1 LAPDWSLARISR
13 SLARPFRAVILALS
27 IHVLFA
33 AMFGISLQFEPQIV
47 KITLVE
53 PVQAVVI
60 DQVAIERE
68 KIRKADLQRQREEE
82 VRRQAEKKK
91 AERLEVKRQADL
103 KKRQEVERKRKQEEK
118 KVKEAEAKRKVEAK
132 QQEEIKRKQEEKKM
146 KEAEADRQAEEKKK
160 REAEEKKKREAEAKH
175 QAEEKRKKEAEAK
188 RQAEEKKQKEAEA
201 RRKAEEE
208 KERQAEEKKQK
219 EAEARRKAEE
229 KKERQAEEAKRQL
242 INNCSSALGALVSEI
257 ENKVRNNW
265 AYAGDATGLEVIISV
280 KVTRDGEVAS
290 ANEWRSSGDS
300 IFDRSAVN
308 ALRKASPLPFPDD
321 PRCYEHIKEFNFI
334 FTPDG

>member
-1 LAPDWSLARISR
+1 
-13 SLARPFRAVILALS
+13 
-27 IHVLFA
+27 
-33 AMFGISLQFEPQIV
+33 MFGISLQFEPKIVQIN
-47 KITLVE
+47 LVE
-53 PVQAVVI
+53 PVHAVVI
-60 DQVAIERE
+60 DQAVIERE
-68 KIRKADLQRQREEE
+68 KMHKADLQRQREEE

-118 KVKEAEAKRKVEAK
+118 KKKEAEAKRKAEAK
-132 QQEEIKRKQEEKKM
+132 HQEEIKRK
-146 KEAEADRQAEEKKK
+146 AEAKRQAEEKKK
-160 REAEEKKKREAEAKH
+160 REAEE
-175 QAEEKRKKEAEAK
+175 
-188 RQAEEKKQKEAEA
+188 
-201 RRKAEEE
+201 
-208 KERQAEEKKQK
+208 
-219 EAEARRKAEE
+219 
-229 KKERQAEEAKRQL
+229 AKRQL
-242 INNCSSALGALVSEI
+242 ISSCSSALVALVGEI
-257 ENKVRNNW
+257 ENKVHNNW

-290 ANEWRSSGDS
+290 ANEWRSSGDP

>member
-1 LAPDWSLARISR
+1 
-13 SLARPFRAVILALS
+13 
-27 IHVLFA
+27 
-33 AMFGISLQFEPQIV
+33 MFGISLQFEPKIVQIN
-47 KITLVE
+47 LVE
-53 PVQAVVI
+53 PVHAVVI
-60 DQVAIERE
+60 DQAVIERE
-68 KIRKADLQRQREEE
+68 KMHKADLQRQREEE

-118 KVKEAEAKRKVEAK
+118 KKKETEAKRKAESK
-132 QQEEIKRKQEEKKM
+132 HQEEIKHKAEEKKK
-146 KEAEADRQAEEKKK
+146 KETEAKRQAEEKKK
-160 REAEEKKKREAEAKH
+160 REAEE
-175 QAEEKRKKEAEAK
+175 
-188 RQAEEKKQKEAEA
+188 
-201 RRKAEEE
+201 
-208 KERQAEEKKQK
+208 
-219 EAEARRKAEE
+219 
-229 KKERQAEEAKRQL
+229 AKRQL
-242 INNCSSALGALVSEI
+242 ISSCSSALVALVGEI
-257 ENKVRNNW
+257 ENKVHNNW

-290 ANEWRSSGDS
+290 ANEWRSSGDP

>member
-1 LAPDWSLARISR
+1 
-13 SLARPFRAVILALS
+13 
-27 IHVLFA
+27 
-33 AMFGISLQFEPQIV
+33 MFGISLQFEPKIV
-47 KITLVE
+47 QVNLVE
-53 PVQAVVI
+53 PVHAVVI
-60 DQVAIERE
+60 DQAAIERE
-68 KIRKADLQRQREEE
+68 KMHKADLQRQREEE

-118 KVKEAEAKRKVEAK
+118 KKKETETKRKAEAKH
-132 QQEEIKRKQEEKKM
+132 QEEIK
-146 KEAEADRQAEEKKK
+146 RQAEEKK
-160 REAEEKKKREAEAKH
+160 
-175 QAEEKRKKEAEAK
+175 KKEAEAK
-188 RQAEEKKQKEAEA
+188 RQAEEKKKRE
-201 RRKAEEE
+201 
-208 KERQAEEKKQK
+208 
-219 EAEARRKAEE
+219 
-229 KKERQAEEAKRQL
+229 AEEAKRQL
-242 INNCSSALGALVSEI
+242 ISSCSSALGALVGEI
-257 ENKVRNNW
+257 ENKVHNNW

-290 ANEWRSSGDS
+290 ANEWRSSGDP

>member
-1 LAPDWSLARISR
+1 
-13 SLARPFRAVILALS
+13 LARPFRAVILALS
-27 IHVLFA
+27 IHVFFA
-33 AMFGISLQFEPQIV
+33 AMFGISLQFEPKIVQIS
-47 KITLVE
+47 LVE

-60 DQVAIERE
+60 DQAAIERE
-68 KIRKADLQRQREEE
+68 KMHKADLQRQREEE

-118 KVKEAEAKRKVEAK
+118 KKKEAEAKRKAEAKQKEEKKKKEAEAKRKAEAK
-132 QQEEIKRKQEEKKM
+132 QQEKIK
-146 KEAEADRQAEEKKK
+146 RQAEEKK
-160 REAEEKKKREAEAKH
+160 
-175 QAEEKRKKEAEAK
+175 KKEAEAK
-188 RQAEEKKQKEAEA
+188 RQAEEKKKKEAEA
-201 RRKAEEE
+201 K
-208 KERQAEEKKQK
+208 RQAEEKKK
-219 EAEARRKAEE
+219 RDAEAKRQAEE
-229 KKERQAEEAKRQL
+229 KKKRDAEAKRQAEEKKKREAEDAKRQL
-242 INNCSSALGALVSEI
+242 ISSCSSALGVLVGEI

-290 ANEWRSSGDS
+290 ANEWRSSGDP

>member
-1 LAPDWSLARISR
+1 
-13 SLARPFRAVILALS
+13 
-27 IHVLFA
+27 
-33 AMFGISLQFEPQIV
+33 MFGISLQFEPKIVQIN
-47 KITLVE
+47 LVD
-53 PVQAVVI
+53 PVHAVVI
-60 DQVAIERE
+60 DQAVIERE
-68 KIRKADLQRQREEE
+68 KMHKADLQRQREEE

-118 KVKEAEAKRKVEAK
+118 KKKETETKRKAEAKH
-132 QQEEIKRKQEEKKM
+132 QEEIK
-146 KEAEADRQAEEKKK
+146 RQAEEKK
-160 REAEEKKKREAEAKH
+160 
-175 QAEEKRKKEAEAK
+175 KKEAEAK
-188 RQAEEKKQKEAEA
+188 RQAEEKKKRE
-201 RRKAEEE
+201 
-208 KERQAEEKKQK
+208 
-219 EAEARRKAEE
+219 
-229 KKERQAEEAKRQL
+229 AEEAKRQL
-242 INNCSSALGALVSEI
+242 ISSCSSALVALVGEI
-257 ENKVRNNW
+257 ENKVHNNW

-290 ANEWRSSGDS
+290 ANEWRSSGDP

>member
-1 LAPDWSLARISR
+1 
-13 SLARPFRAVILALS
+13 
-27 IHVLFA
+27 
-33 AMFGISLQFEPQIV
+33 MFGISLQFEPKIVQIN
-47 KITLVE
+47 LVE
-53 PVQAVVI
+53 PVHAVVI
-60 DQVAIERE
+60 DQAAIERE
-68 KIRKADLQRQREEE
+68 KMHKADLQRQREEE

-118 KVKEAEAKRKVEAK
+118 KKKEAEAKRKAEVK
-132 QQEEIKRKQEEKKM
+132 HQEEIKRK
-146 KEAEADRQAEEKKK
+146 AEEKKK
-160 REAEEKKKREAEAKH
+160 KEAEAKRKAEVKHQEEIKRKAEEKK
-175 QAEEKRKKEAEAK
+175 KKEAEAK
-188 RQAEEKKQKEAEA
+188 RQAEEKKKREAEA
-201 RRKAEEE
+201 K
-208 KERQAEEKKQK
+208 RQAEEKKK
-219 EAEARRKAEE
+219 REAEAKRQAEE
-229 KKERQAEEAKRQL
+229 KKKREAEEAKRQL
-242 INNCSSALGALVSEI
+242 ISSCSSALVALVGEI
-257 ENKVRNNW
+257 ENKVHNNW

-290 ANEWRSSGDS
+290 ANEWRSSGDP

>member
-1 LAPDWSLARISR
+1 
-13 SLARPFRAVILALS
+13 
-27 IHVLFA
+27 
-33 AMFGISLQFEPQIV
+33 MFGISLQFEPKIVQIN
-47 KITLVE
+47 LVE
-53 PVQAVVI
+53 PVHAVVI
-60 DQVAIERE
+60 DQAVIERE
-68 KIRKADLQRQREEE
+68 KMHKADLQRQREEE

-118 KVKEAEAKRKVEAK
+118 KKKEAEAKRKAEAK
-132 QQEEIKRKQEEKKM
+132 HQEEIKRK
-146 KEAEADRQAEEKKK
+146 AEEKK
-160 REAEEKKKREAEAKH
+160 
-175 QAEEKRKKEAEAK
+175 KKEAEAK
-188 RQAEEKKQKEAEA
+188 RQAEEKKKREAEA
-201 RRKAEEE
+201 K
-208 KERQAEEKKQK
+208 RQAEEKKK
-219 EAEARRKAEE
+219 RE
-229 KKERQAEEAKRQL
+229 AEEAKRQL
-242 INNCSSALGALVSEI
+242 ISSCSSALVALVGEI
-257 ENKVRNNW
+257 ENKVHNNW

-290 ANEWRSSGDS
+290 ANEWRSSGDP

>member
-1 LAPDWSLARISR
+1 
-13 SLARPFRAVILALS
+13 
-27 IHVLFA
+27 
-33 AMFGISLQFEPQIV
+33 MFGISLQFEPKIVQIN
-47 KITLVE
+47 LVE
-53 PVQAVVI
+53 PVHAVVI
-60 DQVAIERE
+60 DQAVIERE
-68 KIRKADLQRQREEE
+68 KMHKADLQRQREEE

-118 KVKEAEAKRKVEAK
+118 KKKETETKRKAEAKHQEEIKRQAEEKKKREAEAKRQA
-132 QQEEIKRKQEEKKM
+132 EEKK
-146 KEAEADRQAEEKKK
+146 KREAEAKRQAEEKKK
-160 REAEEKKKREAEAKH
+160 REAEE
-175 QAEEKRKKEAEAK
+175 
-188 RQAEEKKQKEAEA
+188 
-201 RRKAEEE
+201 
-208 KERQAEEKKQK
+208 
-219 EAEARRKAEE
+219 
-229 KKERQAEEAKRQL
+229 AKRQL
-242 INNCSSALGALVSEI
+242 ISSCSSALVALVGEI
-257 ENKVRNNW
+257 ENKVHNNW

-290 ANEWRSSGDS
+290 ANEWRSSGDP